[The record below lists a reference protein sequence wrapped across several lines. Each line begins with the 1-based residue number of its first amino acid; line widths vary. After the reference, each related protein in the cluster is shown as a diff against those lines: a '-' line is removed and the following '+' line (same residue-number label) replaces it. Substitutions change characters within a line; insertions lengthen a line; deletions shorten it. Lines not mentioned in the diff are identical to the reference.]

1 MTVFSNLLDVLL
13 QTQFIKRNKIGNREC
28 LSLPKETLQVSDK
41 LTSGQK
47 SVDCSQATV
56 QSSQL
61 IEDTSEATVETL
73 YSETFIQSNLD
84 GALNLIVELEKLK
97 LQIIAE
103 IKYLIFNEINS
114 FKDYFLKSSANRSSD
129 SELHRQQ
136 I

>member
-13 QTQFIKRNKIGNREC
+13 QTQFIKRNKISNREC

>member
-13 QTQFIKRNKIGNREC
+13 QTQFIKRNKIANREC